1 MNEDIAELQRRY
13 AFQEELLRRLDEALR
28 AQDRRIEQIERRLKL
43 VVDQVRSMER
53 SRPEGDE
60 PPPPHY

>member
-28 AQDRRIEQIERRLKL
+28 AQDRRLEEIERRLRL
-43 VVDQVRSMER
+43 VIDQVRSMEQAQ
-53 SRPEGDE
+53 PEGDE

>member
-1 MNEDIAELQRRY
+1 VNEDIADLQRRY

-28 AQDRRIEQIERRLKL
+28 EQDRRLEDLERRLRL
-43 VVDQVRSMER
+43 VIDQVRSMEQ